1 MVATPRVAAGSHVTL
16 HYRIAVRLDGNEHE
30 VVSTFDARP
39 ATVQVGAGQ
48 FSEALEQR
56 LIGLEEGQ
64 EAMFDLAAGEG
75 VVVVSAVVL
84 DGRGVDAGPLPRQVE
99 VVVNVSGEPR
109 GWRAVTSE
117 TLTYTDGVAQVRFA
131 PLRARLVRLN
141 FSGTMNGGKV
151 ITLRRVELR
160 QD

>member
-56 LIGLEEGQ
+56 LVGLEEGQ
-64 EAMFDLAAGEG
+64 EANFDLAAGEAFGHRAADLVQALTRATFDANADPGTEYVPGDVVEFNAPDGLRFSG
-75 VVVVSAVVL
+75 VLKQHGDDRVI
-84 DGRGVDAGPLPRQVE
+84 VDFNHPLAGLP
-99 VVVNVSGEPR
+99 
-109 GWRAVTSE
+109 
-117 TLTYTDGVAQVRFA
+117 VRFS
-131 PLRARLVRLN
+131 VR
-141 FSGTMNGGKV
+141 V
-151 ITLRRVELR
+151 IGVL
-160 QD
+160 

>member
-56 LIGLEEGQ
+56 LVGLEEGQ
-64 EAMFDLAAGEG
+64 EANFDLVAGEAFGHRAADLVQALTRATFDANADPGTEYVPGDVVEFNAPDGLRFSG
-75 VVVVSAVVL
+75 VL
-84 DGRGVDAGPLPRQVE
+84 KQRGDDRVIVDFNHPLAGLP
-99 VVVNVSGEPR
+99 
-109 GWRAVTSE
+109 
-117 TLTYTDGVAQVRFA
+117 VRFS
-131 PLRARLVRLN
+131 VR
-141 FSGTMNGGKV
+141 V
-151 ITLRRVELR
+151 IGVL
-160 QD
+160 

>member
-1 MVATPRVAAGSHVTL
+1 MAAISRVAAGSHVTL

-64 EAMFDLAAGEG
+64 EADFDLAAGEAFG
-75 VVVVSAVVL
+75 HRAADLASSMRRMAC
-84 DGRGVDAGPLPRQVE
+84 GSPGCSSSTATTGSSSTSTTRLPGCRCG
-99 VVVNVSGEPR
+99 SR
-109 GWRAVTSE
+109 YA
-117 TLTYTDGVAQVRFA
+117 
-131 PLRARLVRLN
+131 
-141 FSGTMNGGKV
+141 
-151 ITLRRVELR
+151 
-160 QD
+160 